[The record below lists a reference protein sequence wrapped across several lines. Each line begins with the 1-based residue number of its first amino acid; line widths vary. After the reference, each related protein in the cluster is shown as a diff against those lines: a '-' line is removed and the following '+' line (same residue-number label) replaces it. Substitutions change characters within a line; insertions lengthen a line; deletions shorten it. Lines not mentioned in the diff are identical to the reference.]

1 MKPESHSDANQDT
14 IHTIKAI
21 LKLTNNGEHPV
32 TYSDLAVELGVSP
45 RSLGAPLDSVQKEC
59 AREQY
64 PCLSAMVGYKNNDLM
79 PGDGFY
85 ISFAQHYQKQPNIC
99 PDDISKIR
107 KAVRKA
113 NWKSFLER
121 IEPYSASK

>member
-1 MKPESHSDANQDT
+1 METESHSHANRDT

-32 TYSDLAVELGVSP
+32 TYSDLAVELGASP
-45 RSLGAPLDSVQKEC
+45 RSLGAPLDSVQKAC
-59 AREQY
+59 ARERY
-64 PCLSAMVGYKNNDLM
+64 PCLSAMVGYKNFDLM
-79 PGDGFY
+79 PGHGFY
-85 ISFAQHYQKQPNIC
+85 ISLAQHYQNQTNIC

-121 IEPYSASK
+121 IEQRSASK